1 MGEMS
6 MFRNSRRWLYLVF
19 AVLIGLWFTPQARVV
34 FARPGQQTGVANT
47 VEIVGVIDAI
57 NGKTLTVNGLT
68 IDISKAQV
76 NLALTVGA
84 KVKIEGLQSAN
95 GLTITARE
103 VNAPKTGIQPGESE
117 IVGVVDSVNGTTI
130 VIGGQAIDISNAE
143 VKASVIAGKTVKV
156 EFSIDSAGQLIAR
169 EVQVVAATTT
179 VGSKPSVSEE
189 NTEITGTLEQVGDG
203 FVIVSGQRFS
213 TNGAEIKG
221 QLIVGALVKVELR
234 DGEAELT
241 AKQLENS
248 HPEDRRRNAGPS
260 NSGKG
265 NTTQVSGGKSGS
277 DDSKSGSDDHGGQ
290 DDHNGG
296 SSSDDSHD
304 DHGGN
309 GGSGGD
315 SGSGDHGG
323 GHDDSGGDH

>member
-1 MGEMS
+1 
-6 MFRNSRRWLYLVF
+6 MFRTSRRWLYLVF
-19 AVLIGLWFTPQARVV
+19 AVLIGLSLAPQARAV
-34 FARPGQQTGVANT
+34 FAHPGQQTGVASA

-57 NGKTLTVNGLT
+57 DGKTLTVNGLT
-68 IDISKAQV
+68 IDISKAQI

-84 KVKIEGLQSAN
+84 KVKIEGLQAAN

-130 VIGGQAIDISNAE
+130 VIGGQTIDISNAE
-143 VKASVIAGKTVKV
+143 VKAGVMAGKTVKV
-156 EFSIDSAGQLIAR
+156 EFSIDSAGQLVAR
-169 EVQVVAATTT
+169 EVQVVATTTTT

-221 QLIVGALVKVELR
+221 QLVVGVLVKVELR
-234 DGEAELT
+234 DGETELT
-241 AKQLENS
+241 AKQIENS

-260 NSGKG
+260 KSSKG
-265 NTTQVSGGKSGS
+265 NNPQVSGGKSRS
-277 DDSKSGSDDHGGQ
+277 EDHGGQ

-296 SSSDDSHD
+296 SNTDDSHD

-309 GGSGGD
+309 SGSGGD
-315 SGSGDHGG
+315 SGSGDQGG
-323 GHDDSGGDH
+323 GHDSGGDH